1 MKKQLVTVAIALITA
16 VSFGQKKE
24 VKKAA
29 KEVKSKNYTE
39 ALALLNQ
46 AEGQLASADTDI
58 KAMFYATKAEALV
71 ESAGDDF
78 SKLKMAADAMIKAIE
93 TDAGMAKDLEVLK
106 GNLRAKLVNS
116 AIKDQNAKDYKTAS
130 DKLYQSY
137 VISKQDTSDLYYA
150 AGNAVNA
157 QAFDTALSYYE
168 QLIDMGYTGIE
179 TEYVATNKETG
190 NVEPFSNKTQR
201 DLMVKAGEF
210 INPKTKVSDSK
221 RGEILRNM
229 TLIYIEN
236 KEDDKALALMK
247 TARAEN
253 PTDIGL
259 IRAEADMAYKMGD
272 KQKYSD
278 LMEEIVASDP
288 NNPEIYYNLGV
299 GASELEEDEKAI
311 GYYKKAIE
319 LDPDYTAALINLG
332 AVSLRG
338 EAAIVD
344 EMNNLGTSRADN
356 ARYDELKEKRD
367 NLYREVVVYF
377 EKAAAL
383 NPENAGLVRTLMNIY
398 SQLGDDAKM
407 NEMKAKLAKLE
418 E

>member
-29 KEVKSKNYTE
+29 KEVNSKNYTE

-46 AEGQLASADTDI
+46 AEGMLSVADTDT
-58 KAMFYATKAEALV
+58 KSLFYATKAEALL
-71 ESAGDDF
+71 ETAGNDF
-78 SKLKMAADAMIKAIE
+78 SKMKMAAESIITAID
-93 TDAGMAKDLEVLK
+93 TDPDMANGLATLV

-116 AIKDQNAKDYKTAS
+116 AIKDQNADNYKMAS

-137 VISKQDTSDLYYA
+137 RISKQDTSDLYYA

-157 QAFDTALSYYE
+157 KDYDTALSYYE
-168 QLIDMGYTGIE
+168 QLMEMSYTGIE

-190 NVEPFSNKTQR
+190 KVEPFSNKMQR

-210 INPKTKVSDSK
+210 LNPETKISASK

-236 KEDDKALALMK
+236 KDDDKAIALMK
-247 TARAEN
+247 TARQEN
-253 PTDIGL
+253 PTDVGL

-278 LMEEIVASDP
+278 LMEEIVATDP
-288 NNPEIYYNLGV
+288 NNSEIYYNLGV
-299 GASELEEDEKAI
+299 GASELEENEKAI

-319 LDPDYTAALINLG
+319 LKPDYAAALINLG
-332 AVSLRG
+332 AVTLRG

-356 ARYDELKEKRD
+356 ARYDVLKDQRD
-367 NLYREVVVYF
+367 NLYREVVSYF

-383 NPENAGLVRTLMNIY
+383 NPDNAGLVRTLMNIY
-398 SQLGDDAKM
+398 GQLGDDVKM
-407 NEMKAKLAKLE
+407 NAMKVKLE
-418 E
+418 TMKE